1 MSSSLRARQLE
12 KVRTQLGGG
21 AGHDRLFGAIG
32 NNLPHLVEARVED
45 ITPNP
50 HQPRGV
56 IDPEGIASLAASI
69 ERHGLL
75 QPIVVRRRE
84 TGTPYEIVAG
94 ERRFRAFQSLGR
106 ETIPALMTT
115 GDPEELALIENI
127 QREDLHPLDEASAVG
142 RLMQR
147 HGYTQEAVGRII
159 GKPRTTVGEIVSIN
173 TLPEWLKTE
182 ARAHS
187 VTRHILVQLARI
199 DDEGEL
205 VAAWE
210 AVKGGASVRAL
221 KTRRTMAKGKDESRQ
236 AADPIKRTMT
246 AVRRSVRELAKLPI
260 AQIVAQREHREDLL
274 ELRRVLDDILA
285 KMEGK

>member
-1 MSSSLRARQLE
+1 
-12 KVRTQLGGG
+12 
-21 AGHDRLFGAIG
+21 
-32 NNLPHLVEARVED
+32 
-45 ITPNP
+45 
-50 HQPRGV
+50 
-56 IDPEGIASLAASI
+56 
-69 ERHGLL
+69 
-75 QPIVVRRRE
+75 
-84 TGTPYEIVAG
+84 
-94 ERRFRAFQSLGR
+94 
-106 ETIPALMTT
+106 
-115 GDPEELALIENI
+115 
-127 QREDLHPLDEASAVG
+127 
-142 RLMQR
+142 
-147 HGYTQEAVGRII
+147 
-159 GKPRTTVGEIVSIN
+159 
-173 TLPEWLKTE
+173 LKTE

-221 KTRRTMAKGKDESRQ
+221 KTRRAVAKGGNESRQ
-236 AADPIKRTMT
+236 PADPIKRTMT

>member
-1 MSSSLRARQLE
+1 M
-12 KVRTQLGGG
+12 
-21 AGHDRLFGAIG
+21 
-32 NNLPHLVEARVED
+32 ED
-45 ITPNP
+45 ITPSP

-56 IDPEGIASLAASI
+56 IDPESIALLAASI

-75 QPIVVRRRE
+75 QPIIIRRRE

-94 ERRFRAFQSLGR
+94 ERRFRAFQSLR
-106 ETIPALMTT
+106 RKTIPALMTT

-159 GKPRTTVGEIVSIN
+159 EKPRTTVGEIVSIN
-173 TLPEWLKTE
+173 ALPEWLKIE
-182 ARAHS
+182 ARAHP

-205 VAAWE
+205 TAAWQ

-221 KTRRTMAKGKDESRQ
+221 KTRRAMVKGENESRQ

-246 AVRRSVRELAKLPI
+246 AVRRSVQELAKLPI
-260 AQIVAQREHREDLL
+260 AQIAAQREHRESLL
-274 ELRRVLDDILA
+274 ELRRTLNDILA
-285 KMEGK
+285 KMKGK